1 MVCAK
6 IIHLFLVNS
15 IPKVFADKL
24 DDIEL
29 IAEAWAV
36 SGELLNQTL
45 SNSKAH
51 LLKFSYHLILQKQKW
66 GKVLI
71 FLFKE
76 NERHRWKCL
85 N

>member
-29 IAEAWAV
+29 IAWSV
-36 SGELLNQTL
+36 DCSGELLNQTL

-66 GKVLI
+66 EKY
-71 FLFKE
+71 
-76 NERHRWKCL
+76 
-85 N
+85 